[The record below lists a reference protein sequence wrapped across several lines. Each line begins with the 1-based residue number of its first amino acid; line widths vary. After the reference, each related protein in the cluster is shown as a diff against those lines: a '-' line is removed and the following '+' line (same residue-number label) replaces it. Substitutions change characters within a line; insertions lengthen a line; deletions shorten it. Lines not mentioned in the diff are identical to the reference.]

1 MLDMKSKNIS
11 YQSSKLLSYFFKK
24 NKLWL
29 NYANALEAL
38 PDSSKSA
45 ILELLSDMT
54 RRGLLMR
61 IKNGLYYIIPFDQ
74 DPELFMPDWHLLA
87 EPLVKGTPYYIGYYS
102 ALQIHE
108 LTTQPSQT
116 EYIVVNHQI
125 KPAITKVK
133 DTSFQFVY
141 HNDKHFF
148 GSKETWIDSFHKVS
162 CSDLEKTFV
171 DCLFKPGYAGG
182 IPEIGKA
189 LYKARLRIDYNSLL
203 EYCARF
209 NSHGVIKRLGFLL
222 ELLNIDNP
230 IIEELQKLKT
240 NSYIIL
246 DTELPKEGKKI
257 SRWNI
262 QQNLDSATIQSA
274 ILT

>member
-1 MLDMKSKNIS
+1 MKSKNIS
-11 YQSSKLLSYFFKK
+11 YQSGKLLGYFFKK
-24 NKLWL
+24 NQLWL
-29 NYANALEAL
+29 NYANALKAL
-38 PDSSKSA
+38 PDSSESA
-45 ILELLSDMT
+45 ILELLSDMIK
-54 RRGLLMR
+54 RGLLMR

-74 DPELFMPDWHLLA
+74 DPELFMPQWPLLA
-87 EPLVKGTPYYIGYYS
+87 EPLSKGKEYYIGYYS
-102 ALQIHE
+102 ALHIHQ

-116 EYIVVNHQI
+116 EFVVVDIQV

-133 DTSFQFVY
+133 DVSFQFVY
-141 HNDKHFF
+141 HNPKHFF
-148 GSKETWIDSFHKVS
+148 GSKKTWIDSFHKVP

-171 DCLFKPGYAGG
+171 DCLFKPEYAGG

-189 LYKARLRIDYNSLL
+189 LYKARLRIDYNKLL
-203 EYCARF
+203 KYCTQF
-209 NSHGVIKRLGFLL
+209 NSHAVIKRLGFLL

-230 IIEELQKLKT
+230 IVEELQKLKT

-246 DTELPKEGKKI
+246 DTELPKEGKRI

-262 QQNLDSATIQSA
+262 QQNLDSETIQSA

>member
-1 MLDMKSKNIS
+1 MKGKNVS
-11 YQSSKLLSYFFKK
+11 YQSNNLLGYFNAK
-24 NKLWL
+24 NQPWV
-29 NYANALEAL
+29 NYAKASKAL
-38 PDSSKSA
+38 PGATESA
-45 ILELLSDMT
+45 ILQLLSDMT

-61 IKNGLYYIIPFDQ
+61 VKNGLYYIIPFDQ

-87 EPLVKGTPYYIGYYS
+87 EPLVKGMPYYIGYYS

-141 HNDKHFF
+141 HNSKHFF
-148 GSKETWIDSFHKVS
+148 GSKKTWIDSFHKVS
-162 CSDLEKTFV
+162 CSDLEKTFI
-171 DCLFKPGYAGG
+171 DCLFKPDYAGG
-182 IPEIGKA
+182 IVEVGKA
-189 LYKARLRIDYNSLL
+189 LYKAKNKIDYKKLL
-203 EYCARF
+203 DYCKQFDSDA
-209 NSHGVIKRLGFLL
+209 VIKRLGFLL
-222 ELLNIDNP
+222 ELLDISNPVID
-230 IIEELQKLKT
+230 ELQALKT
-240 NSYIIL
+240 NSYVIL
-246 DTELPKEGKKI
+246 DTELPKEGKRT

-262 QQNLDSATIQSA
+262 RQNLDSETIQSA